1 MAAALLKQLGEK
13 ALHPVKV
20 GDIWHKAAI
29 SAKNLAKE
37 RRIALL
43 EGRYLLQPQHSLTDA
58 LLRTDANLSSY
69 MQTLGVWFRNSRTI
83 SWLSAQTEGSQA

>member
-43 EGRYLLQPQHSLTDA
+43 LGRYWLQPEYNRVDA
-58 LLRTDANLSSY
+58 LVRRDANTNSH
-69 MQTLGVWFRNSRTI
+69 MQNLGV
-83 SWLSAQTEGSQA
+83 